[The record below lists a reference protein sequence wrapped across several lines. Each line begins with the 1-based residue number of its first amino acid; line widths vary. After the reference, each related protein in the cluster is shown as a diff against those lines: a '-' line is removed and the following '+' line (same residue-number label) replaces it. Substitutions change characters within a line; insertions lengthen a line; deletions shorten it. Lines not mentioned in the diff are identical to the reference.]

1 MAMALALRVLL
12 VVLGLLELGMVVEGE
27 GEEGVEL
34 LQRLLELGVGVEL
47 LLLLLLLGLL
57 LLRV

>member
-1 MAMALALRVLL
+1 MALAMALRVLL

-34 LQRLLELGVGVEL
+34 LQRLLELGVGIE

>member
-1 MAMALALRVLL
+1 MALAMALRVLL

-34 LQRLLELGVGVEL
+34 LQRLLELGGGIE

>member
-1 MAMALALRVLL
+1 MALALRVLL

-34 LQRLLELGVGVEL
+34 LQRLLELGVE

>member
-1 MAMALALRVLL
+1 MALAMALRVLL

-47 LLLLLLLGLL
+47 LLLLLGLL